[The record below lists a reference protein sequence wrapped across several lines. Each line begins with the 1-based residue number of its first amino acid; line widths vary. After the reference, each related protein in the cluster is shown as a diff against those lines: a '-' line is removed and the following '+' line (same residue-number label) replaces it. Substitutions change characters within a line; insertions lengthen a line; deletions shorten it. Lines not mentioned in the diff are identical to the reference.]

1 MSQAIPFSRFE
12 PGDQLLRDA
21 FTVHI
26 VARNLSET
34 STVQHH
40 LSITARIMARNILAT
55 DEAAVEEGQPRRHQ
69 HDQAGAEQHESRAS
83 SVDVQRG
90 HDGFSFGGFLL
101 KQAENYDWRS
111 TRTA

>member
-12 PGDQLLRDA
+12 PGDKLLRDA

-40 LSITARIMARNILAT
+40 LSMTPRMMARNILAT
-55 DEAAVEEGQPRRHQ
+55 DEAAVVEGQPRRHP
-69 HDQAGAEQHESRAS
+69 HDQTGAEQPEGRISG
-83 SVDVQRG
+83 VD
-90 HDGFSFGGFLL
+90 D
-101 KQAENYDWRS
+101 
-111 TRTA
+111 